1 MQKRKYEDA
10 IEGLDGLT
18 LGDFW
23 AWGFSDVLNNRLRSL
38 FAEFLVGHA
47 LGLLDTPRIE
57 WDSVDFRYTSER
69 YGIEVKASG
78 YVQSW
83 HKINKPSPIKFEIA
97 KKFGWDSEKNTYPAE
112 AIRSAACYVFCLHTD
127 KDISSVNPLN
137 IASWQFYVVDSKRL
151 EANFGNQKSIV
162 LNRLE
167 RVVKP
172 IPYTELKAAIHTV
185 LGLE

>member
-1 MQKRKYEDA
+1 MLKRKYEDA

-47 LGLLDTPRIE
+47 LGLLENPRVE
-57 WDSVDFRYTSER
+57 WDSVDFRYTKER
-69 YGIEVKASG
+69 FGIEVKASG

-83 HKINKPSPIKFEIA
+83 HKTNRPSPIKFEIA
-97 KKFGWDSEKNTYPAE
+97 KKFGWDSENNSYPLE

-127 KDISSVNPLN
+127 KEISTVNPLN
-137 IASWQFYVVDSKRL
+137 IASWQFYVVTREVL

-167 RVVKP
+167 RIAKP
-172 IPYTELKAAIHTV
+172 IKYSEVKQAIDTL
-185 LGLE
+185 LGIA